1 MLYTV
6 FGYQSM
12 SLIGATE
19 QYIKETGKQTEKAG
33 TVEYAIKH
41 ENRVTSEEREREGQR
56 QKGRTTRKPR
66 SGRFGNEE

>member
-1 MLYTV
+1 MLHTV

-41 ENRVTSEEREREGQR
+41 ENRVTSEERERGAGT
-56 QKGRTTRKPR
+56 KRKNNTEASEWTIR
-66 SGRFGNEE
+66 K